1 MEKLKGM
8 ATMDLILTLMGAAL
22 VAYIIVDLVVFCIK
36 GDEPS
41 TLTTCVFGACSA
53 EGFFMCLIKRGKQ
66 RNDDKNGSN
75 RGASEE
81 PKEGEEL

>member
-1 MEKLKGM
+1 ME
-8 ATMDLILTLMGAAL
+8 TMDRILVLIGVGL
-22 VAYIIVDLVVFCIK
+22 VVYIIVDLVVYCVK

-66 RNDDKNGSN
+66 RNESNGGSG
-75 RGASEE
+75 RGAAEA
-81 PKEGEEL
+81 PKDGEEL